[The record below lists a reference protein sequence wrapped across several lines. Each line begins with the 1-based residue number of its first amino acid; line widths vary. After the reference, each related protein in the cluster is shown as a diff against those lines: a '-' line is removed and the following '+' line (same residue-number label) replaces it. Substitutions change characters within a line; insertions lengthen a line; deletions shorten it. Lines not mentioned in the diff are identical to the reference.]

1 MSAREELVQALVA
14 ARAAYHATVCTWADM
29 NFIDAAG
36 AAWVDADDALIA
48 HDKET
53 Q

>member
-1 MSAREELVQALVA
+1 MSAREELVRAVED
-14 ARAAYHATVCTWADM
+14 ARAAYHATVCAWAAMD
-29 NFIDAAG
+29 FIDAAR
-36 AAWVDADDALIA
+36 AAWVDAQYALIA